1 MSRIFNSSTVAGDPS
16 DRKSFRD
23 TRLLARPIS
32 LIILVSTIIKAFVKS
47 SRVVSTSPTSDK
59 EKGRFM
65 SAPDTTSSRVSI
77 GKDDSVGTPHKEEK
91 EAESPAESIVI
102 SSSESEKE
110 DREIFEKT
118 VSSLSGFATPLNS
131 RKW

>member
-1 MSRIFNSSTVAGDPS
+1 MSRIFNSSTVAGTPS

-23 TRLLARPIS
+23 IRLLARPIS
-32 LIILVSTIIKAFVKS
+32 LIILGSTIIKAFVKN
-47 SRVVSTSPTSDK
+47 SRVVSTSPTSAK

-65 SAPDTTSSRVSI
+65 SAPDTTSSSVSI
-77 GKDDSVGTPHKEEK
+77 GKDDSVDTPDKEEK
-91 EAESPAESIVI
+91 DATSTAESTVI
-102 SSSESEKE
+102 SSTESEKKDE
-110 DREIFEKT
+110 EIFEKT